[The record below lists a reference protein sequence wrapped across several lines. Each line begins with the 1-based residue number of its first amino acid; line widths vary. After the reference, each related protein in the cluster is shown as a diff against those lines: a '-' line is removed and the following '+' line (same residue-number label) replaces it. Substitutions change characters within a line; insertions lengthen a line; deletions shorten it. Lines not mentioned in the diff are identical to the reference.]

1 MLFYRLSIYAYYLF
15 IRFASLFNTK
25 AKRWVDGRKNQEKLF
40 EKKLPVAKRVWFH
53 FASLGEFEQG
63 RSLIHYFEKHKS
75 EYSIVISFFSP
86 SGYEQRK
93 NYPVEGVYYLPLD
106 TKKNAS
112 KFIDF
117 INPSIAIFNKYEY
130 WHYMMKELH
139 CREIPL
145 FVTSAIFRKNQI
157 FFQWYGWFYRKTL
170 GYVTHFFTQNQK
182 SDALL
187 ESIDHENYTMA
198 GDTRFDRVFEH
209 SLNVKDDEKIS
220 RFVDAKKCF
229 VGGSTWMPDE
239 EIILPLIEVLLGYK
253 FILVPHEI
261 NVEKIHALKNKIGTI
276 AFLYSEFDAE
286 YSSDKRVLIVDT
298 IGLLSSIYNSSSI
311 SYIGGGFGKGIHNTL
326 EAATFA
332 KPIIFGPK
340 YEKFQEAKDL
350 IERTAAF
357 SVNNADELQNIAL
370 KLSTDEEFY
379 SRASTSAREYVLEKK
394 GATEIIMNY
403 LQKCNYI

>member
-1 MLFYRLSIYAYYLF
+1 MLFYRLSIYVYYLF

-25 AKRWVDGRKNQEKLF
+25 AKRWVDGRKNQGKLF
-40 EKKLPVAKRVWFH
+40 ENKLPNQKRVWFH

-63 RSLIHYFEKHKS
+63 RSLIHFFEKNKS
-75 EYSIVISFFSP
+75 EYSIVITFFSP

-93 NYPVEGVYYLPLD
+93 NYPCEGVYYLPLD
-106 TKKNAS
+106 TPNNAK

-130 WHYMMKELH
+130 WHYTMKELH
-139 CREIPL
+139 ISEIPL
-145 FVTSAIFRKNQI
+145 FVTSAIFRENQI

-182 SDALL
+182 SDSLL

-209 SLNVKDDEKIS
+209 SLSVKDNEKIS
-220 RFVDAKKCF
+220 QFVANKKSF
-229 VGGSTWMPDE
+229 VGGSTWLPDE
-239 EIILPLIEVLLGYK
+239 EIILPLIEDLSDYK

-261 NVEKIHALKNKIGTI
+261 NTEKIQTLKNKIGSS
-276 AFLYSEFDAE
+276 AFLYSEFDTK

-298 IGLLSSIYNSSSI
+298 IGLLSSIYNCSSI

-326 EAATFA
+326 EAATFG
-332 KPIIFGPK
+332 KPIIFGPN
-340 YEKFQEAKDL
+340 YHKFQEAIDL
-350 IERTAAF
+350 IERKAAYT
-357 SVNNADELQNIAL
+357 VNNANELQDIAL
-370 KLSTDEEFY
+370 KLSNDELFY
-379 SRASTSAREYVLEKK
+379 NTAGTAAREYVLEKK
-394 GATEIIMNY
+394 GATEIITNY
-403 LQKCNYI
+403 LQTCKYI